1 MQREQIIEYVYKTSP
16 NDNGEVSV
24 TFKLNGQMRTV
35 RVQDSS
41 VDVESTKHR
50 KAEKVTEVGSPLQGN
65 LSKIYVKAGDTVKKN
80 DPLFVIEAM
89 KMESTISS
97 PMAGVIEQVYL
108 SEKTMVEQDDLVVE
122 IDPERG

>member
-1 MQREQIIEYVYKTSP
+1 MLRRSWGGVW
-16 NDNGEVSV
+16 
-24 TFKLNGQMRTV
+24 
-35 RVQDSS
+35 
-41 VDVESTKHR
+41 
-50 KAEKVTEVGSPLQGN
+50 N